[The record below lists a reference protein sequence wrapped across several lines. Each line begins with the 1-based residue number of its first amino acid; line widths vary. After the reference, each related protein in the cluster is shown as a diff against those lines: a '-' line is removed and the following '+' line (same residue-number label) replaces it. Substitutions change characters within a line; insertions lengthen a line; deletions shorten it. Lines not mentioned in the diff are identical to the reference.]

1 VFSNRPT
8 EAQLAAAR
16 RDALRARQIAAEH
29 AEQAQRLAAE
39 LAARPPADLDRIIGG
54 LVKSRLLVFL
64 IDGTVYDGLLIDADE
79 RTLVLADVHRRGDG
93 TVSAVPGELY
103 QDRGRVAYV
112 QRVAADQPG
121 SA

>member
-1 VFSNRPT
+1 MFPARPT

-16 RDALRARQIAAEH
+16 GDALRARKVAAEY
-29 AEQAQRLAAE
+29 AAQAQRLTAE

-64 IDGTVYDGLLIDADE
+64 LDGTVYDGLLIDADE

-93 TVSAVPGELY
+93 TAAAVPGELY
-103 QDRGRVAYV
+103 QDRGRIAYV